1 VITPGAIPQVTG
13 DLDACYSHGFMVSV
27 LGSRFADTGSAV
39 MRSWSGLS
47 GVYVAPESGVLLAAM
62 VPVAFT
68 AGGVGAD
75 LNTAGSAIMSYATA
89 VRPIKARLQGLASEA
104 SVFVAYASA
113 HGDWNTDQSRVDQH
127 NAMLTEV
134 NDLMA
139 RWEAAER
146 SCANTID
153 ALYGGTQYGVN
164 NGDGTASANE
174 YGLTADQWGSV
185 ATGND
190 GVPWG
195 TAAGRDKPWYEDVG
209 DAVGG
214 VFVGVWHG
222 VTGLV
227 TGFGGFVGFQGW
239 DVMGQSWKGL
249 GALAIVAASPQ
260 VMFSNQGFLGYQ
272 PGEIQATVTGMGKGL
287 IAYDR
292 WASDPAQAAGE
303 SVFNI
308 ATFFIPVGGAAA
320 GAAKAASLAGKT
332 AQVVG
337 VAGKAAKVGAVVKA
351 SRVADVVAGV
361 RTTLDLRLNN
371 AANAL
376 HTALGGPDRALAGPG
391 RSLHLP
397 EAPVP
402 HTPDLHATTIHPGA
416 PAHPTIGAD
425 GAPAHPTT
433 GHDGGSPVHSEATG
447 SPHSSPPA
455 SQHDVHDSNYASD
468 NPRTS
473 FSRQEGLQPN
483 TAYHVDGR
491 GTFYTDSTGH
501 VVYVEAR
508 GGTGRLNIDLQHPV
522 PNATYHVND
531 HAFYHT
537 DDMGRATHVHIDQW
551 INESGV
557 RSPSVQTTV
566 GGLGGPGYD
575 GGHLV
580 AVSNGGIP
588 ENINITPMIEHINR
602 GAGESYSGLERILRN
617 HAGGV
622 SPKQVSVDV
631 YQRFDGK
638 SMVPQRFVVRY
649 TIDGIEQPK
658 AVFLNE

>member
-1 VITPGAIPQVTG
+1 VITPGAIPQVMG

-27 LGSRFADTGSAV
+27 LGSRFADTGAAV

-75 LNTAGSAIMSYATA
+75 LNAAGSAIMSYATA
-89 VRPIKARLQGLASEA
+89 VRPIQARLQGLVSEA
-104 SVFVAYASA
+104 SAFVAYAGA
-113 HGDWNTDQSRVDQH
+113 HGDWDTDQSRVDQH

-146 SCANTID
+146 SCANTVD
-153 ALYGGTQYGVN
+153 ALYGGTQCGVN
-164 NGDGTASANE
+164 NGDDTASATE

-185 ATGND
+185 ATGKD

-214 VFVGVWHG
+214 FLVGAWRG

-227 TGFGGFVGFQGW
+227 TGLGGLVGFQGW
-239 DVMGQSWKGL
+239 DVMGRSWKGL
-249 GALAIVAASPQ
+249 GALAIVAVSPQ
-260 VMFSNQGFLGYQ
+260 VMVSGQGFLGYQ

-320 GAAKAASLAGKT
+320 KAASAAGK
-332 AQVVG
+332 AAGVVG
-337 VAGKAAKVGAVVKA
+337 VAGRAAKVADVVKA

-376 HTALGGPDRALAGPG
+376 HTALGGPDRALAGP
-391 RSLHLP
+391 RPRCRTPRTCTPTHP
-397 EAPVP
+397 PP
-402 HTPDLHATTIHPGA
+402 HT
-416 PAHPTIGAD
+416 
-425 GAPAHPTT
+425 
-433 GHDGGSPVHSEATG
+433 
-447 SPHSSPPA
+447 
-455 SQHDVHDSNYASD
+455 
-468 NPRTS
+468 R
-473 FSRQEGLQPN
+473 
-483 TAYHVDGR
+483 
-491 GTFYTDSTGH
+491 
-501 VVYVEAR
+501 
-508 GGTGRLNIDLQHPV
+508 TGRLAPTAKARHHTGLAEKLSSV
-522 PNATYHVND
+522 MNADTLKVYRETLHRR
-531 HAFYHT
+531 F
-537 DDMGRATHVHIDQW
+537 
-551 INESGV
+551 SGV
-557 RSPSVQTTV
+557 SSSGFVRTSVIRARAPCSRPDTTRFTDIPSTRRSTTSPTDLT
-566 GGLGGPGYD
+566 GTEARYGT
-575 GGHLV
+575 
-580 AVSNGGIP
+580 
-588 ENINITPMIEHINR
+588 TPT
-602 GAGESYSGLERILRN
+602 
-617 HAGGV
+617 
-622 SPKQVSVDV
+622 K
-631 YQRFDGK
+631 
-638 SMVPQRFVVRY
+638 PQMAARLSAMRD
-649 TIDGIEQPK
+649 TR
-658 AVFLNE
+658 